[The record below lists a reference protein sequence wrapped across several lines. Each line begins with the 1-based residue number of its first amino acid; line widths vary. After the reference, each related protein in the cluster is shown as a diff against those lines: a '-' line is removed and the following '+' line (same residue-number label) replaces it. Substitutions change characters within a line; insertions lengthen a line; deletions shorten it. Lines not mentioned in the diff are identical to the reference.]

1 MENQFVFKRYEI
13 KYLVTNAQ
21 RERLERAMQPYMVA
35 DEHGESTVC
44 NVYYDTPSHL
54 LIRRSCE
61 KPRYKEKVRVRSY
74 GRLAEGSEMFVEL
87 KKKYDGVV
95 YKRRTMAEPAR
106 AAALLSGEAEPADQ
120 IEHEIA
126 FTVKRYGSLVPACY
140 IAYDRCA
147 FFAADDYG
155 FRITFDRNIRTR
167 TERLSLAE
175 DTDGEQLLPEG
186 YSLMEVKCAGAMP
199 LWLVRE
205 LTEMR
210 LYKTSFSKYGTAW
223 QRSGAVVEAKPAVV
237 APAGAEKPLGLHVRL
252 PLLDPLSVPALAK
265 RRAAHM
271 RVA

>member
-1 MENQFVFKRYEI
+1 
-13 KYLVTNAQ
+13 
-21 RERLERAMQPYMVA
+21 
-35 DEHGESTVC
+35 
-44 NVYYDTPSHL
+44 
-54 LIRRSCE
+54 
-61 KPRYKEKVRVRSY
+61 
-74 GRLAEGSEMFVEL
+74 MFVEL